1 MFPPPVSF
9 TSVLDF
15 LEGRF
20 RWLFILRRTWVG
32 RTWLLGGK
40 ISRGDGYM
48 WGLKER
54 TWQMFYSSDCRD
66 LGTSKGEVTRF

>member
-1 MFPPPVSF
+1 M
-9 TSVLDF
+9 
-15 LEGRF
+15 
-20 RWLFILRRTWVG
+20 G

-40 ISRGDGYM
+40 ISRGHGYM